1 MDNDRWYPLCSRVR
15 VSTLWA
21 VTAERTDLPRP
32 LLVAALLAALEAL
45 ALLVSAVLELVHISG
60 LRVTMGVTTTV
71 FFLGYGAALG
81 LCAWGLTRLAG
92 WARAPVVLA
101 QLIQLGV
108 AWSFRG
114 GETTPVAVVLALVA
128 VGVLV
133 GIFHPASTAALVDDP
148 TGSTSR

>member
-1 MDNDRWYPLCSRVR
+1 
-15 VSTLWA
+15 VSTLSA
-21 VTAERTDLPRP
+21 VTAARTDLPRP
-32 LLVAALLAALEAL
+32 LLVAAVLAALEAL
-45 ALLVSAVLELVHISG
+45 ALLVAAVLELVHISG
-60 LRVTMGVTTTV
+60 LRVTMGVTTAA
-71 FFLGYGAALG
+71 FFLGYGVALA

-114 GETTPVAVVLALVA
+114 GETTAVTVVLALVA
-128 VGVLV
+128 VAVLV

-148 TGSTSR
+148 TGSSR

>member
-1 MDNDRWYPLCSRVR
+1 MTGPRP
-15 VSTLWA
+15 
-21 VTAERTDLPRP
+21 DLPRP
-32 LLVAALLAALEAL
+32 LVVAAVLAALEAL
-45 ALLVSAVLELVHISG
+45 ALLVSALLELINISG
-60 LRVTMGVTTTV
+60 LRVTMGVTTAL

-114 GETTPVAVVLALVA
+114 GETTPVTIALAVVALAVL
-128 VGVLV
+128 VGVL
-133 GIFHPASTAALVDDP
+133 HPASTAALVDDP
-148 TGSTSR
+148 TGSTRRED

>member
-1 MDNDRWYPLCSRVR
+1 
-15 VSTLWA
+15 VSTLCA
-21 VTAERTDLPRP
+21 VTDARPDVPRP
-32 LLVAALLAALEAL
+32 LLVAALVAGLEAAAFVVAAL
-45 ALLVSAVLELVHISG
+45 LELVNISG

-92 WARAPVVLA
+92 WSRAPVVLG

-114 GETTPVAVVLALVA
+114 GETTLVA
-128 VGVLV
+128 VALAALSAVVLV
-133 GIFHPASTAALVDDP
+133 GIFHPASTAALIDDP
-148 TGSTSR
+148 TGSTRGSD